1 MKIQGSHEFQKRRRR
16 SIPLS
21 IIHVLECFLRVI
33 KGHRSRILMFTVFAW
48 YKWRNC
54 TQSRLVLGKLYT
66 IAVFLNNDNALK
78 FSFLKPH
85 KNNANTKYEREYV
98 HVQNDANTYTHFYAH
113 PYTRKRISHTRDCN
127 LIALN
132 TSHNGHLPLT
142 YSFLL
147 CASLVL
153 LL

>member
-1 MKIQGSHEFQKRRRR
+1 MKIQRRHEFQKRRRR

-66 IAVFLNNDNALK
+66 IAVFLSIHETLNKKMFLSFQRHSKTHENTTTNFRALLAFPNPPSSFTKTRRRSCGESGSNNCRVKVSVRVKGEGQGLGLGLETVN
-78 FSFLKPH
+78 
-85 KNNANTKYEREYV
+85 ECE
-98 HVQNDANTYTHFYAH
+98 
-113 PYTRKRISHTRDCN
+113 
-127 LIALN
+127 
-132 TSHNGHLPLT
+132 
-142 YSFLL
+142 
-147 CASLVL
+147 
-153 LL
+153 